1 MFTDLF
7 SSLGVLV
14 FATTIIVEVLK
25 KILPDKIPTQALTI
39 VVSVLCAI
47 GITLC
52 LPEITIAALVK
63 GVFTGFAAAF
73 ISMNGFDTFKNLYGR
88 FTTNNIDEDKEDE

>member
-7 SSLGVLV
+7 SSLGILV

-25 KILPDKIPTQALTI
+25 KILPDKIPTQLLT
-39 VVSVLCAI
+39 VAVSILCAV
-47 GITLC
+47 GMTLC
-52 LPEITIAALVK
+52 LPEITVAAVIK
-63 GVFTGFAAAF
+63 GIFTGFAASF

-88 FTTNNIDEDKEDE
+88 FTLKQQDDESE

>member
-7 SSLGVLV
+7 SSLGILV
-14 FATTIIVEVLK
+14 FATAVIVEVLK
-25 KILPDKIPTQALTI
+25 KILPDKIPTQILTI
-39 VVSVLCAI
+39 IVSILCAI

-52 LPEITIAALVK
+52 LPEITIAALIK

-73 ISMNGFDTFKNLYGR
+73 ISMNGFDTFKNLYTR
-88 FTTNNIDEDKEDE
+88 FTFKNEDDDEE